1 MKKVFYSILGC
12 AALLCGGTAVAAL
25 SGDDAAGSVI
35 KCAAEDGDTPYA
47 YGVTDLSVTYDA
59 ATDKVKI
66 SFTTPNA
73 AYWMPSYDDIEDFE
87 GCDNLILYRNE
98 GEYFDSETS
107 VKLHEFGKV
116 GRLEEMTWEEDAPE
130 HGKYYYYKIVS
141 VLNGPDG
148 TPYNGSNNGK
158 SVKVGKTIDPATEY
172 QVIGGANGAKEV
184 TIKFKAP
191 TTTDGGT
198 TTITDLIPKIEITR
212 QLRTDYWGTPDVI
225 ASYENVEPGQEI
237 MYVDTDETL
246 VEGEK
251 YVYKLV
257 LYYDGTRL
265 GNIYQNNE
273 DVLIGADAPSAVE
286 SVTAEVQ
293 EDGVTVKVSWPAY
306 EGPGVSGGWVNPET
320 LRYNVYRR
328 NVTTRNQVLI
338 AEGLVEPGFIDTGIT
353 IEDTYNYIVYTCVLD
368 KESSSCTSDNVV
380 AGPPA
385 SMPFVESW
393 PNYNATYGTWE
404 INSGWRNTSKLTL
417 SLPAPSY
424 DSVDFTAFDGDGGM
438 MVCSVYSYDYE
449 FVKTLTSGRIS
460 MEGAVN
466 PIFSFEYLDLDP
478 AQFETNAFRVLI
490 SRDGGEFEPI
500 DAIDINAL
508 PGANE
513 WVNFTVSLVDYV
525 DCEYIKVR
533 FEATRGEANSTT
545 YTAIDK
551 VQVREVM
558 PVDLVVNSVNSNK
571 KFYPNSSFDVKVNVS
586 NTGDYFSEPF
596 SLELTLGEL
605 QLAYLEHE
613 GLEGFSSQ
621 IFTIPVTLPE
631 DVEGGVQ
638 NIVATVTGSDL
649 NQENNTGASEIEVF
663 LFPAVDELT
672 LTDNV
677 LSWDAVGELPY
688 NDGIQDL
695 VEDFSAYDNLTT
707 EGRNGWVFI
716 DGDGGNT
723 YPFNVSDP
731 SKFPLD
737 KQPIGGV
744 VVDPVAITAK
754 FKPATGDNCFLF
766 VTSASYSAPTDDW
779 LISPELP
786 LDQPQTITF
795 KYLTPAGDFES
806 FEVMYSTTDNE
817 KTSFQVVD
825 GFSFS
830 YENTGYEWVEV
841 SVPLPEGTKYFAIH
855 YTAVYCSG
863 LAIDDIHYRA
873 APANG
878 GDPTTLLGYNVY
890 CDGEKVNSEVLTETN
905 FTVAADAPRGTY
917 TVKAVYNNGEAHA
930 SNGILISDP
939 SGIQNAFAAE
949 SGVKVVGNTVVITG
963 EGDYMVADIAG
974 RIVAKGTGSAEVALA
989 AGTYVV
995 TTSATTAKVQVK

>member
-35 KCAAEDGDTPYA
+35 KRAAEDGDTPYA

-172 QVIGGANGAKEV
+172 VLIPGAQGAKEV

-198 TTITDLIPKIEITR
+198 TTITDKITKIEITR
-212 QLRTDYWGTPDVI
+212 QLRTDYWGDPDVI
-225 ASYENVEPGQEI
+225 ATFEDVEPGQEI
-237 MYVDTDETL
+237 SYLDNDPVLE
-246 VEGEK
+246 EGEI
-251 YVYKLV
+251 YTYKLV
-257 LYYDGTRL
+257 LYYDG
-265 GNIYQNNE
+265 GKVSSYMNNE
-273 DVLIGADAPSAVE
+273 DALVGADQPMNVE
-286 SVTAEVQ
+286 SVTAETQ
-293 EDGVTVKVSWPAY
+293 EDGITVNVTWPPFS
-306 EGPGVSGGWVNPET
+306 GTGVHNGWVNPET
-320 LRYNVYRR
+320 LRYNVYRT
-328 NVTTRNQVLI
+328 NVKTRQQVLI
-338 AEGLVEPGFIDTGIT
+338 AEGLTDPGFTDTGIT
-353 IEDTYNYIVYTCVLD
+353 IEGVYNYLVYTCVLD
-368 KESSSCTSDNVV
+368 KESRSYTSNDVV

-385 SMPFVESW
+385 KMPFVESW
-393 PNYNATYGTWE
+393 PDYSATYGTWE
-404 INSGWRNTSKLTL
+404 STSAWSNSSSFTVYLPDYTSVKF
-417 SLPAPSY
+417 SS
-424 DSVDFTAFDGDGGM
+424 FDGDNGM
-438 MVCSVYSYDYE
+438 MVCAPYSYD
-449 FVKTLTSGRIS
+449 VTDVHTLTSGRIS
-460 MEGAVN
+460 MVDAVN
-466 PIFSFEYLDLDP
+466 PILSFEYLDLDP
-478 AQFETNAFRVLI
+478 AQFVTNAFRVLI

-500 DAIDINAL
+500 DAIDVNAL
-508 PGANE
+508 PGTNE
-513 WVNFTVSLVDYV
+513 WVNFTVSLADYV
-525 DCEYIKVR
+525 DCEYIKVQ
-533 FEATRGEANSTT
+533 FEVTKGDESGAHN
-545 YTAIDK
+545 AIDK
-551 VQVREVM
+551 VQVREIM
-558 PVDLVVNSVNSNK
+558 PVDLVVNSVKSSK
-571 KFYPNSSFDVKVNVS
+571 KFYPNSSFDVKVSVS

-621 IFTIPVTLPE
+621 TFTIPVTLPE

-649 NQENNTGASEIEVF
+649 NQENNTGASEIEIF
-663 LFPAVDELT
+663 LFPGVDELT

-695 VEDFSAYDNLTT
+695 VEDFSNYDNLAT
-707 EGRNGWVFI
+707 EGKDGWVFI
-716 DGDGGNT
+716 DGDGSNT
-723 YPFNVSDP
+723 YQFNVNDP

-754 FKPATGDNCFLF
+754 FVPAVGDNCFLF
-766 VTSASYSAPTDDW
+766 VSAMGDSDDW

-786 LDQPQTITF
+786 VDETQIISF
-795 KYLTPAGDFES
+795 KYLTPAGDLEK

-817 KTSFQVVD
+817 PSSFQPVD
-825 GFSFS
+825 GFSIS
-830 YENTGYEWVEV
+830 YENTSYQWVEL

-855 YTAVYCSG
+855 YTANYCAG

-878 GDPTTLLGYNVY
+878 GEPTTLLGYNVY
-890 CDGEKVNSEVLTETN
+890 CDGEKVNSEVLTETS

-939 SGIQNAFAAE
+939 SGIQGTMAAE

-963 EGDYMVADIAG
+963 EGDYMVADMAG